1 MSLRLTLMAEQK
13 RVPPQITDPT
23 GRTVA
28 ANIRRHRERQGL
40 STYELARKL
49 ADAGRPMTASAL
61 GRLERAE
68 RRVDAGDLV
77 ALAVV
82 LDVPPIALLMPSTAR
97 GGVELTGTGGIDG
110 GTGLV
115 DGRRAWAWAQG
126 REPLR
131 YPPGLDD
138 QGRARYLAVWLM
150 AVTPE
155 GPDFDMTT
163 AEGRDAFIAALKA
176 GAWGTD
182 DRTGSDG

>member
-1 MSLRLTLMAEQK
+1 MPEQK

-28 ANIRRHRERQGL
+28 ANVRRHRERQGL

-49 ADAGRPMTASAL
+49 ADAGRPIAASAL
-61 GRLERAE
+61 SKIERGE
-68 RRVDAGDLV
+68 RRVDVGDLV

-82 LDVPPIALLMPSTAR
+82 LDVPPITLLMPSKAH

-115 DGRRAWAWAQG
+115 SGKRAWAWAQG

-131 YPPGLDD
+131 YPSGLDE
-138 QGRARYLAVWLM
+138 QGRARFLAVWLM

-176 GAWGTD
+176 GAWGTE